1 MVLQH
6 DEKVEKQQHQD
17 AKKAMLEA
25 LEAKWQVSAA
35 FSLVLRLLHLVLLFV
50 FFFFIVVCVSV
61 RLSVCVCVCVRARV
75 SVVCVRVILSYR
87 SHTRLSYYTVIPYSH
102 IILSYHTVI

>member
-35 FSLVLRLLHLVLLFV
+35 FSLALPLLHLVLLFV
-50 FFFFIVVCVSV
+50 CVFLLLHCSV
-61 RLSVCVCVCVRARV
+61 RVC
-75 SVVCVRVILSYR
+75 
-87 SHTRLSYYTVIPYSH
+87 
-102 IILSYHTVI
+102 